1 LFATP
6 SVAFLQELQTDRV
19 AFGDVVHAPPEVALK
34 SKHWAANAKKQQ
46 QQQQQQE
53 QKQQQASQQPGS
65 HKQQQK
71 QRPPKQQAPQVS
83 CVAKTPHITPCR
95 SSAFTFYSALLG
107 HSS

>member
-1 LFATP
+1 VSLFATP
-6 SVAFLQELQTDRV
+6 SVAVLQEFQTDRV

-46 QQQQQQE
+46 QQQQQQ
-53 QKQQQASQQPGS
+53 QQQASKQPGS

-83 CVAKTPHITPCR
+83 WVVKTPHI
-95 SSAFTFYSALLG
+95 S
-107 HSS
+107 H